1 MEYVISVVAFVIV
14 SSLFYVVRSLV
25 SRPDVKG
32 KPVLGE
38 AFPRIDVLEPLPAKN
53 SAPLLSKPALQP
65 NAAEETKEVVPVQEP
80 VAAIKEKPKSHKKP
94 DRISLSDKSEAK
106 KAFIYSEVFKRKY

>member
-38 AFPRIDVLEPLPAKN
+38 AFPRIEPLPAKN

-65 NAAEETKEVVPVQEP
+65 NAAEETEEVVPVQEP
-80 VAAIKEKPKSHKKP
+80 VAAIKEKPKSHKKL